1 MLDIKWLTDNRAE
14 YEKILVNRGVSVDL
28 ELLFSLNEKRKN
40 LQQEFDSLR
49 SQQNEVSKEIQK
61 AKKEG
66 KGTDTLVASMQTVA
80 DRIRAIGPERNE
92 IEEKLNRLL
101 LELPNRTHTSVK
113 IGKESADNPVMREW
127 GKRPTLDFKPK
138 DHAELGET
146 LGILDFERAAKISGA
161 RFTFYKGL
169 GAKLE
174 RSLIQLMLDLH
185 TQEHGYTEI
194 IPPFMVNAGAMT
206 GTGQLPKFEED
217 LFKTTQ
223 GYYLIPTAE
232 VPLTNMY
239 QNEILNEKDLPISVT
254 AYTPCFRAEAGAAGK
269 DTRGLIR
276 QHQFNKVELVKFSHP
291 DQSYGD
297 LETLTRNAETVL
309 QKLGLHYR
317 VVSLCTGDI
326 GFAAAKTYDIEVWL
340 PGQNAYRE
348 ISSCSNCDDFQARR
362 ANIRFK
368 DSNKKNRFVHTLN
381 GSGLAVGRTLIAV
394 LEQFQQKDGSIAIPK
409 VLHNYL
415 GTKIIN

>member
-317 VVSLCTGDI
+317 VDSLCTGDI

-340 PGQNAYRE
+340 PGQNAYRKFLPAATAM
-348 ISSCSNCDDFQARR
+348 IFKPDGPTSVSK
-362 ANIRFK
+362 IRT
-368 DSNKKNRFVHTLN
+368 KKIDLCTR
-381 GSGLAVGRTLIAV
+381 
-394 LEQFQQKDGSIAIPK
+394 
-409 VLHNYL
+409 
-415 GTKIIN
+415 

>member
-146 LGILDFERAAKISGA
+146 LGILDFERAAKI
-161 RFTFYKGL
+161 
-169 GAKLE
+169 
-174 RSLIQLMLDLH
+174 
-185 TQEHGYTEI
+185 
-194 IPPFMVNAGAMT
+194 
-206 GTGQLPKFEED
+206 
-217 LFKTTQ
+217 
-223 GYYLIPTAE
+223 
-232 VPLTNMY
+232 
-239 QNEILNEKDLPISVT
+239 
-254 AYTPCFRAEAGAAGK
+254 
-269 DTRGLIR
+269 
-276 QHQFNKVELVKFSHP
+276 
-291 DQSYGD
+291 
-297 LETLTRNAETVL
+297 
-309 QKLGLHYR
+309 
-317 VVSLCTGDI
+317 
-326 GFAAAKTYDIEVWL
+326 
-340 PGQNAYRE
+340 
-348 ISSCSNCDDFQARR
+348 
-362 ANIRFK
+362 
-368 DSNKKNRFVHTLN
+368 
-381 GSGLAVGRTLIAV
+381 
-394 LEQFQQKDGSIAIPK
+394 
-409 VLHNYL
+409 
-415 GTKIIN
+415 